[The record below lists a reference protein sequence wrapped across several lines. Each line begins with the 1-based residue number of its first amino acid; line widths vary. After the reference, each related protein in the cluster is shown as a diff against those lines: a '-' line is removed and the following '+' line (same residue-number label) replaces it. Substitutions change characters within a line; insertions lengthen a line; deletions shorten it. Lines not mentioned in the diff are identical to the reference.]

1 VPRARGGGTTRQP
14 VDALVELL
22 RLLCGPQG
30 PFESGIF
37 ICIDEAQQLLGPLDP
52 SALQALRSLVWG
64 LRTERVNCA
73 ILLTLDP
80 LLHQRLDRWASDIL
94 HRIADRGETLD
105 LRTAYDAGFV
115 AWLWQRWSDQPGIP
129 AGSVLDQDLAIALGQ
144 YVEREDL
151 ANGPRTVVEVF
162 HRVIAHP
169 GECYGM
175 TDFVQDLRS
184 GNFRFLSGALNAQT
198 LVNGILDDAWVNE
211 LPERR
216 EFVELLAGFPN
227 GVPDASIHRLIPDT
241 QSRRRV
247 RRELFAPLLVNA
259 AQGPALEVLQRVRR
273 KNWQMDELVLR
284 CWETLPALESLLEH
298 APKLVSSTLVDW
310 WFGTHPEACG
320 RWRRLSQQDASVTV
334 FEGEPDPDFPATATT
349 YGLVR
354 KDMVDPVS
362 GRLHHAPSIARGA
375 NGPYFTGERDQ
386 EVMATIGA
394 ARACKTM
401 GQNSTG

>member
-1 VPRARGGGTTRQP
+1 MRVRAGRGPARARQP
-14 VDALVELL
+14 RPSPSGHVPGVRKRNRPL
-22 RLLCGPQG
+22 LLCGPQG
-30 PFESGIF
+30 PFERGIF

-64 LRTERVNCA
+64 LRTERVNCT

-105 LRTAYDAGFV
+105 LRAAYDAGFV

-169 GECYGM
+169 GECYGV
-175 TDFVQDLRS
+175 TDFVRDLRS

-216 EFVELLAGFPN
+216 E
-227 GVPDASIHRLIPDT
+227 LI
-241 QSRRRV
+241 Q
-247 RRELFAPLLVNA
+247 
-259 AQGPALEVLQRVRR
+259 
-273 KNWQMDELVLR
+273 
-284 CWETLPALESLLEH
+284 LPA
-298 APKLVSSTLVDW
+298 
-310 WFGTHPEACG
+310 G
-320 RWRRLSQQDASVTV
+320 
-334 FEGEPDPDFPATATT
+334 
-349 YGLVR
+349 
-354 KDMVDPVS
+354 
-362 GRLHHAPSIARGA
+362 I
-375 NGPYFTGERDQ
+375 
-386 EVMATIGA
+386 
-394 ARACKTM
+394 
-401 GQNSTG
+401 